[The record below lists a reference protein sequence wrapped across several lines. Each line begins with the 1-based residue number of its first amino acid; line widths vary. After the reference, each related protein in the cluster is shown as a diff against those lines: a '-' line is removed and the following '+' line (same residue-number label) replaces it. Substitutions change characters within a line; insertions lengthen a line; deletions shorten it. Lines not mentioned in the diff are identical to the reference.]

1 MEYYGEIK
9 ILSHDNM
16 DESNKQN
23 QKEKKKPDKKEHIQM
38 ELQCLHYKNR

>member
-23 QKEKKKPDKKEHIQM
+23 QKEKKKARQKRAYTNGIAVST
-38 ELQCLHYKNR
+38 L